1 LLYAAAA
8 AGADGFFLETHPD
21 PAHAPSDGP
30 NMIPLDQLG
39 GIVGLAVDVWQR
51 VRETVRA

>member
-1 LLYAAAA
+1 
-8 AGADGFFLETHPD
+8 
-21 PAHAPSDGP
+21 
-30 NMIPLDQLG
+30 MIPLDQLA